1 MQAAELAV
9 REKTGLTGVHDVELL
24 RVTREAEDR
33 WLVTLRAAGR
43 DYAAEAWS
51 ELGEEPVYMTCG
63 SVTPQ
68 RPRRFSA
75 RLR

>member
-1 MQAAELAV
+1 V
-9 REKTGLTGVHDVELL
+9 REKTGLTGVQDVELL
-24 RVTREAEDR
+24 RVSREAKDR

-43 DYAAEAWS
+43 EYAAEAWA
-51 ELGEEPVYMTCG
+51 ELGEEAVYLTCG

-68 RPRRFSA
+68 RPRRFRA

>member
-1 MQAAELAV
+1 
-9 REKTGLTGVHDVELL
+9 VHDVEFL
-24 RVTREAEDR
+24 RASREGDDR

-43 DYAAEAWS
+43 EYAAEAWA
-51 ELGEEPVYMTCG
+51 ELGKDPVYMTCS

-68 RPRRFSA
+68 RPRRFRA

>member
-1 MQAAELAV
+1 V

-24 RVTREAEDR
+24 RVSREPEDR

-43 DYAAEAWS
+43 EYTAEAWA
-51 ELGEEPVYMTCG
+51 ELGEEPVYLTCG

-68 RPRRFSA
+68 RPRHFRA